1 MPESDRNE
9 LNVPESTNPQEVDLA
24 LLGALEVNPRAE
36 WTAVGAALDLAATT
50 VARRWAALSDA
61 GDAWVTLA
69 PGHRFVAEAGCAF
82 VFLVVEPRRLEA
94 VIGTL
99 AATPIFATIS
109 RVTGA
114 FDLMVDAFGSSLNG
128 LLAEMDDVLA
138 GVPGILR
145 AEVAVATRVRRHG
158 TQWRSGTIAR
168 EQARS
173 LRPDGEPVP
182 AGRLQVEARLVE
194 ALTRDGR
201 TSWEQLGAELGRSA
215 QTARRHTNAL
225 LARGVLT
232 LRCDRA
238 TRFDA
243 PRREASFLVNVPA
256 HRLEETARFFAE
268 QPSCRLSAEVIGSFN
283 LAATLWV
290 RELSELQR
298 IEAELAARI
307 PEAVVQQRF
316 LSSRTRKRLGHL
328 LDAAGR
334 TTGAVPMAFPA

>member
-1 MPESDRNE
+1 MPESA
-9 LNVPESTNPQEVDLA
+9 NPQEIDLA
-24 LLGALEVNPRAE
+24 LLGALEVNPRAD

-50 VARRWAALSDA
+50 VARRWAALA
-61 GDAWVTLA
+61 EVGDAWVTLA

-82 VFLVVEPRRLEA
+82 VFLAVEPSRLEA
-94 VIGTL
+94 AIDAL
-99 AATPIFATIS
+99 AAHPIFATIS

-114 FDLMVDAFGSSLNG
+114 FDLMVDAFGSSLSR
-128 LLAEMDDVLA
+128 LLDEIDDALA
-138 GVPGILR
+138 GVPGILGT
-145 AEVAVATRVRRHG
+145 EVAVATRVHRHG

-173 LRPDGEPVP
+173 LRPDGGPVP
-182 AGRLQVEARLVE
+182 AGRHQIETQLVD

-201 TSWEQLGAELGRSA
+201 ASWEQLGAALGRSA

-225 LARGVLT
+225 LGRGILT

-256 HRLEETARFFAE
+256 DRLEETARFFAE
-268 QPSCRLSAEVIGSFN
+268 QPSCRLSAEVIASFN

-298 IEAELAARI
+298 IEAELATRI

-316 LSSRTRKRLGHL
+316 LSSRTRKRLGHV

-334 TTGAVPMAFPA
+334 TVGVVPMAVPA